1 MDFKDINQ
9 KIILQTS
16 LFGVFM
22 GIFSVLGWSQNSQP
36 FIWLFTAVITS
47 FYLYKNLKN
56 GIFINSMIIG
66 LSWGF
71 DCALVIVLFF
81 KTYHLNNPLF
91 VNELINISSSYP
103 KTILIATGLL
113 VGTFSGFLI
122 YILIYILK
130 TGNNINCDCEDF
142 LESRCY

>member
-56 GIFINSMIIG
+56 GIFINCLIIG

-71 DCALVIVLFF
+71 DCALIIVLFF
-81 KTYHLNNPLF
+81 KTYHLNNPLL
-91 VNELINISSSYP
+91 VNEILNISSSYP
-103 KTILIATGLL
+103 KTILITLGLL
-113 VGTFSGFLI
+113 AGVFSG
-122 YILIYILK
+122 ILIYIPIYILK
-130 TGNNINCDCEDF
+130 KLNNNNF
-142 LESRCY
+142 F

>member
-22 GIFSVLGWSQNSQP
+22 GVFTVLGWSQNSQP

-56 GIFINSMIIG
+56 GIFINCIIIG

-130 TGNNINCDCEDF
+130 K
-142 LESRCY
+142 LK

>member
-22 GIFSVLGWSQNSQP
+22 GIFTVLGWSQNSQP

-56 GIFINSMIIG
+56 GIFINCIIIG

-130 TGNNINCDCEDF
+130 K
-142 LESRCY
+142 LK

>member
-22 GIFSVLGWSQNSQP
+22 GIFTVLGWSQNSQP

-56 GIFINSMIIG
+56 GIFINCMIIG

-91 VNELINISSSYP
+91 VNELLNISSSYP

-130 TGNNINCDCEDF
+130 K
-142 LESRCY
+142 LK

>member
-36 FIWLFTAVITS
+36 FIWLFTAAITS
-47 FYLYKNLKN
+47 FYLFKNLKN
-56 GIFINSMIIG
+56 RIFIHCMIIG

-71 DCALVIVLFF
+71 DCALVMVLFF

-91 VNELINISSSYP
+91 ANELLNISSSFP
-103 KTILIATGLL
+103 RAILIATGLL
-113 VGTFSGFLI
+113 AGTFSGFLI

-130 TGNNINCDCEDF
+130 KI
-142 LESRCY
+142 

>member
-1 MDFKDINQ
+1 MDFKDINR

-56 GIFINSMIIG
+56 GFFINCMIIG

-71 DCALVIVLFF
+71 DYALVIVLFF

-91 VNELINISSSYP
+91 VNELFNISSSYP
-103 KTILIATGLL
+103 KTILMALGLL

-122 YILIYILK
+122 YIIIYILK
-130 TGNNINCDCEDF
+130 K
-142 LESRCY
+142 LK

>member
-36 FIWLFTAVITS
+36 FIWLFTAAITS

-56 GIFINSMIIG
+56 LFFVHCIIIG

-71 DCALVIVLFF
+71 DCTLVMVLFF

-91 VNELINISSSYP
+91 VNELFNLSSSYP
-103 KTILIATGLL
+103 RTVLIAIGLL
-113 VGTFSGFLI
+113 LGIFSGLLI
-122 YILIYILK
+122 YVPIYILK
-130 TGNNINCDCEDF
+130 K
-142 LESRCY
+142 LK

>member
-9 KIILQTS
+9 KIVLQTS

-36 FIWLFTAVITS
+36 FIWFFTAVITS

-56 GIFINSMIIG
+56 GIFINCMIIG

-91 VNELINISSSYP
+91 VNELLNISSSYP
-103 KTILIATGLL
+103 KIILIATGLL
-113 VGTFSGFLI
+113 VGTFLGFLI

-130 TGNNINCDCEDF
+130 K
-142 LESRCY
+142 LK

>member
-1 MDFKDINQ
+1 MGFKDINQ

-36 FIWLFTAVITS
+36 FIWLFTALITS

-56 GIFINSMIIG
+56 GIFINCMIIG

-91 VNELINISSSYP
+91 VNELLNISSSYP

-113 VGTFSGFLI
+113 VGTFLGFLI
-122 YILIYILK
+122 YIFIYILK
-130 TGNNINCDCEDF
+130 K
-142 LESRCY
+142 LK

>member
-36 FIWLFTAVITS
+36 IIWLFTAVITS
-47 FYLYKNLKN
+47 FYIYKNLKN
-56 GIFINSMIIG
+56 HFFIHSIIVG
-66 LSWGF
+66 LSWGV
-71 DCALVIVLFF
+71 DCTLVMALFF

-91 VNELINISSSYP
+91 VNELLNINSSYP
-103 KTILIATGLL
+103 KTILITIGLL
-113 VGTFSGFLI
+113 AGIFLGFLI

-130 TGNNINCDCEDF
+130 K
-142 LESRCY
+142 LK

>member
-91 VNELINISSSYP
+91 VNELLNISSSYP

-113 VGTFSGFLI
+113 AGTFSGFLL

-130 TGNNINCDCEDF
+130 KI
-142 LESRCY
+142 

>member
-91 VNELINISSSYP
+91 VNELLNISSSYP

-130 TGNNINCDCEDF
+130 KI
-142 LESRCY
+142 

>member
-56 GIFINSMIIG
+56 GIFINCMIIG

-91 VNELINISSSYP
+91 VNELLNISSSYP

-113 VGTFSGFLI
+113 VGTFLGFLI

-130 TGNNINCDCEDF
+130 KI
-142 LESRCY
+142 

>member
-22 GIFSVLGWSQNSQP
+22 GIFTVLGWSQNSQP

-91 VNELINISSSYP
+91 VNELLNISSSYP

-113 VGTFSGFLI
+113 AGTFSGFLI

-130 TGNNINCDCEDF
+130 KI
-142 LESRCY
+142 

>member
-56 GIFINSMIIG
+56 GIFINCMIIG

-91 VNELINISSSYP
+91 VNELLNISSSYP

-113 VGTFSGFLI
+113 VGTFLGFLI

-130 TGNNINCDCEDF
+130 KT
-142 LESRCY
+142 

>member
-36 FIWLFTAVITS
+36 FIWLFTAIITS

-56 GIFINSMIIG
+56 GIFIHCMIIG

-91 VNELINISSSYP
+91 VNELLNISSSYP
-103 KTILIATGLL
+103 KTILIAAGLL
-113 VGTFSGFLI
+113 AGTFSGFLI

-130 TGNNINCDCEDF
+130 KI
-142 LESRCY
+142 

>member
-36 FIWLFTAVITS
+36 FIWLFTALITS

-56 GIFINSMIIG
+56 GIFINCMIIG

-91 VNELINISSSYP
+91 VNELLNISSSFP

-130 TGNNINCDCEDF
+130 K
-142 LESRCY
+142 LK

>member
-91 VNELINISSSYP
+91 VNELLNISSSYP

-113 VGTFSGFLI
+113 AGTLSGFLI

-130 TGNNINCDCEDF
+130 KI
-142 LESRCY
+142 

>member
-113 VGTFSGFLI
+113 AGTFSGFLI

-130 TGNNINCDCEDF
+130 KI
-142 LESRCY
+142 

>member
-36 FIWLFTAVITS
+36 FIWFFTAVITS

-56 GIFINSMIIG
+56 GIFINCMIIG

-91 VNELINISSSYP
+91 VNELLNISSSYP

-113 VGTFSGFLI
+113 AGTFSGFLI

-130 TGNNINCDCEDF
+130 KI
-142 LESRCY
+142 

>member
-36 FIWLFTAVITS
+36 FIWLFTALITS

-56 GIFINSMIIG
+56 GIFINCMIIG

-71 DCALVIVLFF
+71 DCALVIILFF

-91 VNELINISSSYP
+91 VNELLNISSSYP

-113 VGTFSGFLI
+113 AGTFSGFLI

-130 TGNNINCDCEDF
+130 KI
-142 LESRCY
+142 

>member
-1 MDFKDINQ
+1 
-9 KIILQTS
+9 
-16 LFGVFM
+16 M

-91 VNELINISSSYP
+91 VNELLNISSSYP
-103 KTILIATGLL
+103 KTILIAAGLL
-113 VGTFSGFLI
+113 AGTFSGFLI

-130 TGNNINCDCEDF
+130 KI
-142 LESRCY
+142 

>member
-56 GIFINSMIIG
+56 SIFINCMIIG

-91 VNELINISSSYP
+91 VNELLNISSSFP
-103 KTILIATGLL
+103 KTILFATGLL
-113 VGTFSGFLI
+113 VGTFLGFLI

-130 TGNNINCDCEDF
+130 K
-142 LESRCY
+142 LK

>member
-1 MDFKDINQ
+1 MYFKDINQ

-56 GIFINSMIIG
+56 GIFINCMIIG

-113 VGTFSGFLI
+113 AGTFSGFLI

-130 TGNNINCDCEDF
+130 K
-142 LESRCY
+142 LK

>member
-22 GIFSVLGWSQNSQP
+22 GIFCVLGWSQNSQP
-36 FIWLFTAVITS
+36 FIWLFTALITS

-56 GIFINSMIIG
+56 GIFINCMIIG

-91 VNELINISSSYP
+91 VNELFNISSSYP

-130 TGNNINCDCEDF
+130 K
-142 LESRCY
+142 LK

>member
-36 FIWLFTAVITS
+36 FIWLFTASVTS

-56 GIFINSMIIG
+56 RIFIHCLIIG

-71 DCALVIVLFF
+71 DCALVMVLFF

-91 VNELINISSSYP
+91 VNEILNISSSYP
-103 KTILIATGLL
+103 RTILIALGLL
-113 VGTFSGFLI
+113 AGVFLGFSI
-122 YILIYILK
+122 YFPIYILK
-130 TGNNINCDCEDF
+130 K
-142 LESRCY
+142 LK

>member
-1 MDFKDINQ
+1 MCFKDINQ

-56 GIFINSMIIG
+56 GIFIHCIIIG

-91 VNELINISSSYP
+91 VNELLNISSSFP
-103 KTILIATGLL
+103 KTILMALGLL

-130 TGNNINCDCEDF
+130 K
-142 LESRCY
+142 LK

>member
-1 MDFKDINQ
+1 MGFKDINQ

-36 FIWLFTAVITS
+36 FIWLFTALITS

-56 GIFINSMIIG
+56 GIFINCMIIG

-91 VNELINISSSYP
+91 VNELLNISSSYP

-113 VGTFSGFLI
+113 VGTFLGFLI
-122 YILIYILK
+122 YIPIYILK
-130 TGNNINCDCEDF
+130 K
-142 LESRCY
+142 LK

>member
-91 VNELINISSSYP
+91 VNELLNISSSYP

-130 TGNNINCDCEDF
+130 K
-142 LESRCY
+142 LK

>member
-56 GIFINSMIIG
+56 GIFINCMIIG

-91 VNELINISSSYP
+91 VNELLNISSSYP
-103 KTILIATGLL
+103 KTILIATCLL
-113 VGTFSGFLI
+113 AGTFSGFLI

-130 TGNNINCDCEDF
+130 K
-142 LESRCY
+142 LK